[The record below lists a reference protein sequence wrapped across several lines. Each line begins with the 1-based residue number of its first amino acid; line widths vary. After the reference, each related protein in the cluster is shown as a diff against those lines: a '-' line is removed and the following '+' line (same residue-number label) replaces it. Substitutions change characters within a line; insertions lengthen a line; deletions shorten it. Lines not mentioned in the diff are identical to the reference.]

1 MSALTER
8 LFRPG
13 VVYTVRTTDALI
25 SRRPPMTNIEK
36 WCNNNCVLHYPD
48 IAPCLIIGEAG
59 FCDICPYHFMPDDE
73 CTDECNAWG
82 IKEEEEN
89 A

>member
-1 MSALTER
+1 
-8 LFRPG
+8 
-13 VVYTVRTTDALI
+13 
-25 SRRPPMTNIEK
+25 MTNIEK
-36 WCNNNCVLHYPD
+36 WCLEHGTKTHRFL
-48 IAPCLIIGEAG
+48 APCLIIGEAG

-82 IKEEEEN
+82 IQEEEEN